1 MWLLENL
8 KLHMWLEFVVHII
21 FILGSTD
28 LERVIML
35 ELILILKKETIEPY
49 IICVYP
55 RLGP

>member
-1 MWLLENL
+1 
-8 KLHMWLEFVVHII
+8 MWLEFVVHII